1 VRKNIKK
8 EKNYS
13 LDTGRYQVP
22 VAPEPSNKIINKT
35 ISLHTQDRENREE
48 EENNEIVEII
58 FLACQV

>member
-48 EENNEIVEII
+48 EEK
-58 FLACQV
+58 FDLKFM